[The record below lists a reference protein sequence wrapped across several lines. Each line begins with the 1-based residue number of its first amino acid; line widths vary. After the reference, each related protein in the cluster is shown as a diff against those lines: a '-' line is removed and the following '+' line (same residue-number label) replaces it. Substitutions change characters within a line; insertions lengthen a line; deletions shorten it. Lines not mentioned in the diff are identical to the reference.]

1 VVFCVDCIPPI
12 MLHFNEL
19 FCDLDESILMPIAT
33 LIFFF
38 LFTIKAALLHP
49 KLFLFQ
55 SLLASVFLF
64 AHLFIVAILIYAHG
78 FQTGPT
84 SNFFGFCFS
93 VCLLFIVE
101 ILIYIYDFRPQDQL
115 QDQAKL

>member
-1 VVFCVDCIPPI
+1 

-19 FCDLDESILMPIAT
+19 FCDLDESILMPT
-33 LIFFF
+33 LIFFSF
-38 LFTIKAALLHP
+38 SYYFTIKAALLHP

-55 SLLASVFLF
+55 SLFASVFLF
-64 AHLFIVAILIYAHG
+64 ACSFIVAILIYAHG